1 MGDKNIIIKKYKKQL
16 NIFRIIAIISILV
29 VFIYF
34 LITILRCETFD
45 QNALVSC
52 LVFASTIVVFC
63 LLFTFFDVKRN
74 SIILKYYGKVGDVD
88 KNKAKELLK
97 KMNIVDK
104 NEYDF
109 FDILRCDLEDLP
121 IQQILKKLSKGKKI
135 YVGLFEPIKA
145 IEQEIKSNKEKYPD
159 EDFNHF
165 IFDIVLLIENNVC
178 DI

>member
-1 MGDKNIIIKKYKKQL
+1 
-16 NIFRIIAIISILV
+16 
-29 VFIYF
+29 
-34 LITILRCETFD
+34 
-45 QNALVSC
+45 
-52 LVFASTIVVFC
+52 
-63 LLFTFFDVKRN
+63 
-74 SIILKYYGKVGDVD
+74 
-88 KNKAKELLK
+88 
-97 KMNIVDK
+97 MNIVDK